1 MLCGSGREGWTWPG
15 AEQGDRQ
22 GVRGRGWPGWSWV
35 RKGGAVGSGAE
46 VREPAG
52 CTGPSRPQE
61 GLNWESDELSYEIC
75 LRS

>member
-1 MLCGSGREGWTWPG
+1 MALGGKAGPGPGQSRGTGR
-15 AEQGDRQ
+15 A
-22 GVRGRGWPGWSWV
+22 WPGWSWV

-52 CTGPSRPQE
+52 CTGPSRSQE